1 MEDWGARLKTLTD
14 DELILL
20 HELIRTELGCRHDQ
34 SREWKRCQVCNGTGK
49 HPGGYCRCA
58 VGRDIRVVELGTTS
72 SYELPGRW
80 DDV

>member
-1 MEDWGARLKTLTD
+1 
-14 DELILL
+14 
-20 HELIRTELGCRHDQ
+20 
-34 SREWKRCQVCNGTGK
+34 VCNGTGK